1 MGKTVG
7 LTFPA
12 AKVDE
17 KDEKYTCPI
26 CGKEYKTEKGLQE
39 HIADKHP
46 DGAGE

>member
-1 MGKTVG
+1 MAKIVG

-12 AKVDE
+12 TKV
-17 KDEKYTCPI
+17 DEKYTCPI

>member
-1 MGKTVG
+1 MAKIVG

-12 AKVDE
+12 AKADE

-46 DGAGE
+46 NGAEE